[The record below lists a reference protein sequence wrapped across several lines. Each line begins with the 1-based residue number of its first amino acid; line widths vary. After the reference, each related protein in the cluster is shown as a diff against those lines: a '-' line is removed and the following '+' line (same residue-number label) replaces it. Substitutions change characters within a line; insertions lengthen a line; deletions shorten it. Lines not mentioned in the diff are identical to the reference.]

1 MMKKLEK
8 ILVVDDEVFICE
20 LLDEFLSMQGYD
32 VNTANC
38 GEDAISMF
46 KNIHPEVVLLDIRM
60 PGITGIDVLEKI
72 KNIDSNV
79 KIIMLSAF
87 GDVDTVHKTLQMG
100 AFKYMQK
107 PVDLGNLLLTLN
119 S

>member
-1 MMKKLEK
+1 MSKELKK

-20 LLDEFLSMQGYD
+20 LLDEFLTMQGYD
-32 VNTANC
+32 VKTANC
-38 GEDAISMF
+38 GEDAISIF
-46 KNIHPEVVLLDIRM
+46 KDIKPEAVLLDIRM
-60 PGITGIDVLEKI
+60 PGITGIDVLRKMKDI
-72 KNIDSNV
+72 DKNA

-87 GDVDTVHKTLQMG
+87 GDVDTIQKTLQMG

-107 PVDLGNLLLTLN
+107 PVDFKNLLNVLN

>member
-1 MMKKLEK
+1 MNKKITK

-20 LLDEFLSMQGYD
+20 LLDEFLTMQGYD

-38 GEDAISMF
+38 GEDALRIF
-46 KNIHPEVVLLDIRM
+46 ENINPEVVLLDIRM
-60 PGITGIDVLEKI
+60 PGTTGIDVLRKMKE
-72 KNIDSNV
+72 IDKTV

-87 GDVDTVHKTLQMG
+87 GDFDTVQKALQMG

-107 PVDLGNLLLTLN
+107 PVDFEKLLNALN
-119 S
+119 

>member
-1 MMKKLEK
+1 MIKKSEK
-8 ILVVDDEVFICE
+8 VLVVDDEVFICE
-20 LLDEFLSMQGYD
+20 LLDEFLSIQGYD
-32 VNTANC
+32 VSTANC

-72 KNIDSNV
+72 KHIDSNV

-87 GDVDTVHKTLQMG
+87 GDVDTIHKTLQMG
-100 AFKYMQK
+100 AFRYMQK
-107 PVDLGNLLLTLN
+107 PVDLENLLLTLN
-119 S
+119 A